1 MLCIAPG
8 PHVVYRGP
16 LVGIGGHLLCIVFMG
31 RGEDLFV
38 ILSTTFGLGKREVIF
53 MVHDCMF
60 FSSDSTFTHKN
71 ILSALKDVVDWKSL
85 GIQLNISL
93 TKIEEIDINNR
104 GQVAD
109 CRRHLI
115 QFWLESDTSC
125 SWKKL
130 IDALSSCDHVVLA
143 EQLKTKTLCT
153 PVP

>member
-1 MLCIAPG
+1 MYMHLSVYMNFCILHHLYTVS
-8 PHVVYRGP
+8 HVYFC
-16 LVGIGGHLLCIVFMG
+16 L
-31 RGEDLFV
+31 
-38 ILSTTFGLGKREVIF
+38 
-53 MVHDCMF
+53 
-60 FSSDSTFTHKN
+60 SSDHTFTHKN

-85 GIQLNISL
+85 GTQLHISL

-143 EQLKTKTLCT
+143 ELLKTLYTL
-153 PVP
+153 